1 MARAGH
7 LEVRLPPHVKPTDET
22 NDQLIKKFLKECSKE
37 SLLQYLAEKSAYS
50 RSFDKKSVIRRQ
62 KRLKYARNA
71 RKHNEE
77 LNGEFIP
84 KTKKKKVAHQ
94 RSQAIENKQ

>member
-1 MARAGH
+1 MARAAH
-7 LEVRLPPHVKPTDET
+7 LEVKLPPHVKPTDET

-50 RSFDKKSVIRRQ
+50 RRFEKKSVVDRQ

-71 RKHNEE
+71 KKYNEE
-77 LNGEFIP
+77 FNGEVT
-84 KTKKKKVAHQ
+84 KTKKKKKY
-94 RSQAIENKQ
+94 INIDKNKKTDK